1 MSQAQPQ
8 TQPQPEKPV
17 DPYQKYKDFKWQNP
31 EQFKNGPIDDETRKC
46 RDCICCIIFIVLFA
60 LCIVVAG
67 FGFKEGKPSQLFYF
81 YDEDGNACGHDPGFE
96 DYKYLYFTSV
106 LDGLKKFDTDKMLDA
121 VCVKECPKKLTEFEE
136 PPGSGKK
143 YVELLCHPTKKNTN
157 CYIGSSNFY
166 ESKAFIEKICF
177 PKSDDEIQYDSTTQ
191 KLIEIYDPETG
202 ETFKK
207 VINND
212 DTTYASGDTNRERP
226 FIAQDAIDGSKDPKE
241 SSARLIN
248 LSYFTQLFTLWI
260 NDLYV
265 TRWAILA
272 SVGWS
277 FFLAMF
283 YFVFL
288 RCCAGFITF
297 MIILLVQ
304 AGLIVLAVY
313 FNMLSKKEEEK
324 EAESDTTDYAF
335 FWVFTALAAI
345 WFIFILVMCNRIR
358 LAIAITEVTSKYIN
372 KTCCIVFVPFLFFI
386 ILVIWLAYWI
396 VLLVYLYTSGEFDK
410 SSIKIFASF
419 KMDEKLEYGFWYHIV
434 MLFYITAVIEAYSQ
448 FVYASSACIWYF
460 TFEKGTENH
469 PIAKSFYRGFRYHFG
484 SIVFGATIIAIIRF
498 LMFFVEYVKK
508 QMEKTTG
515 KSKGKCFKCIFC
527 VIECCLGCCN
537 KIMEF
542 INKHAYIQIALKG
555 DNFCTAA
562 WEGFGLIIR
571 NLGRFS
577 VLALI
582 GGMFSLIGTLFITVG
597 SCIIGYFLITQVDY
611 FSKDLNSCV
620 LPEVAFGL
628 IGFIMG
634 RVSMSIFSVS
644 SDALIHSFLLDEELN
659 KGQPKAFPDL
669 QKFMSDER

>member
-46 RDCICCIIFIVLFA
+46 RDCICCIIFIILFA

-81 YDEDGNACGHDPGFE
+81 YDEDANACGHDPGFE

-106 LDGLKKFDTDKMLDA
+106 VKGLKNFDTDKMLSA
-121 VCVKECPKKLTEFEE
+121 VCVKECPKKKVI
-136 PPGSGKK
+136 GDDGKIT
-143 YVELLCHPTKKNTN
+143 LLCHHTKSNTD
-157 CYIGSSNFY
+157 CKIDPDNFY

-177 PKSDDEIQYDSTTQ
+177 PKSDDEIEYDKNTQ
-191 KLIEIYDPETG
+191 QLIEIYDPETG

-212 DTTYASGDTNRERP
+212 DTTYASGDTGRTRP
-226 FIAQDAIDGSKDPKE
+226 FIAKDAIDGSNDPKD

-345 WFIFILVMCNRIR
+345 WFLFILIMCNRIR

-396 VLLVYLYTSGEFDK
+396 VLLVYLYTAGEFDK

-419 KMDEKLEYGFWYHIV
+419 KMDEKLEYGFWYHIF

-508 QMEKTTG
+508 QMEKTQG

>member
-1 MSQAQPQ
+1 MSQQPVQAQA
-8 TQPQPEKPV
+8 QPEKPQ

-31 EQFKNGPIDDETRKC
+31 DQFKNGPIDDETRKC
-46 RDCICCIIFIVLFA
+46 RDCICCIIFILIVI
-60 LCIVVAG
+60 LCVVVAA
-67 FGFKEGKPSQLFYF
+67 FGFKKGKPSQLFYF
-81 YDEDGNACGHDPGFE
+81 YDDDAKACGHDEGYE
-96 DYKYLYFTSV
+96 DYPYLYFSSV
-106 LDGLKKFDTDKMLDA
+106 ISGLKNFDTDKMLNA
-121 VCVKECPKKLTEFEE
+121 VCVKTCPSKK
-136 PPGSGKK
+136 
-143 YVELLCHPTKKNTN
+143 VEINDPTDPTKKVVKLDCHSTSKTS
-157 CYIGSSNFY
+157 CYIPSENFY
-166 ESKAFIEKICF
+166 ESKAFIKKICF
-177 PKSDDEIQYDSTTQ
+177 PKSNDEIEYDSTNQ
-191 KLIEIYDPETG
+191 FLQEIYDPETG

-212 DTTYASGDTNRERP
+212 DTTKVAAQNNRV
-226 FIAQDAIDGSKDPKE
+226 FIAQDVIDGSKDPKE
-241 SSARLIN
+241 ASARLIN

-265 TRWAILA
+265 TRYAIIA
-272 SVGWS
+272 SIGWS

-283 YFVFL
+283 YFLFL

-297 MIILLVQ
+297 LIIMLVQ

-313 FNMLSKKEEEK
+313 FNILSRKEEEK
-324 EAESDTTDYAF
+324 AAESDTTDYAF
-335 FWVFTALAAI
+335 FWVFTALAAA
-345 WFIFILVMCNRIR
+345 WLIFILVMCNRIR

-372 KTCCIVFVPFLFFI
+372 KTCCIVFVPFLFFVV
-386 ILVIWLAYWI
+386 LVIWLAYWI
-396 VLLVYLYTSGEFDK
+396 VMLVFLYTAGEFDRD
-410 SSIKIFASF
+410 SIKIFASF
-419 KMDEKLEYGFWYHIV
+419 KMDEKLEYGFWFHIF

-515 KSKGKCFKCIFC
+515 KTKGKCYKCIFC
-527 VIECCLGCCN
+527 CIECCLACCN

-555 DNFCTAA
+555 DSFCTAA

-571 NLGRFS
+571 NLGRFT
-577 VLALI
+577 VLAVI
-582 GGMFSLIGTLFITVG
+582 GTVFTLIGTLFITVG
-597 SCIIGYFLITQVDY
+597 SCIIGYFLITKVDY

-628 IGFIMG
+628 IGFVMG

-669 QKFMSDER
+669 QKFMSEER

>member
-1 MSQAQPQ
+1 M
-8 TQPQPEKPV
+8 
-17 DPYQKYKDFKWQNP
+17 
-31 EQFKNGPIDDETRKC
+31 
-46 RDCICCIIFIVLFA
+46 
-60 LCIVVAG
+60 
-67 FGFKEGKPSQLFYF
+67 
-81 YDEDGNACGHDPGFE
+81 
-96 DYKYLYFTSV
+96 
-106 LDGLKKFDTDKMLDA
+106 
-121 VCVKECPKKLTEFEE
+121 
-136 PPGSGKK
+136 
-143 YVELLCHPTKKNTN
+143 
-157 CYIGSSNFY
+157 
-166 ESKAFIEKICF
+166 
-177 PKSDDEIQYDSTTQ
+177 
-191 KLIEIYDPETG
+191 
-202 ETFKK
+202 
-207 VINND
+207 
-212 DTTYASGDTNRERP
+212 
-226 FIAQDAIDGSKDPKE
+226 
-241 SSARLIN
+241 
-248 LSYFTQLFTLWI
+248 
-260 NDLYV
+260 
-265 TRWAILA
+265 
-272 SVGWS
+272 
-277 FFLAMF
+277 
-283 YFVFL
+283 
-288 RCCAGFITF
+288 
-297 MIILLVQ
+297 
-304 AGLIVLAVY
+304 
-313 FNMLSKKEEEK
+313 
-324 EAESDTTDYAF
+324 
-335 FWVFTALAAI
+335 
-345 WFIFILVMCNRIR
+345 
-358 LAIAITEVTSKYIN
+358 
-372 KTCCIVFVPFLFFI
+372 
-386 ILVIWLAYWI
+386 
-396 VLLVYLYTSGEFDK
+396 LLVYLYTAGEFNK

-419 KMDEKLEYGFWYHIV
+419 KKKKKL
-434 MLFYITAVIEAYSQ
+434 IEAYSQ

>member
-136 PPGSGKK
+136 PSGSGKK
-143 YVELLCHPTKKNTN
+143 YVKLLCHPTKKNKN

-177 PKSDDEIQYDSTTQ
+177 PKSDDEIEYDSTNQ

-207 VINND
+207 VINNA
-212 DTTYASGDTNRERP
+212 DTTTETAGGTTRVY
-226 FIAQDAIDGSKDPKE
+226 IAQDVIDGSKDPKD

-265 TRWAILA
+265 TRWAILG

-283 YFVFL
+283 YFLFL

-313 FNMLSKKEEEK
+313 FNILSKKEEEK

-396 VLLVYLYTSGEFDK
+396 VLLVYLYTAGEFDK

>member
-136 PPGSGKK
+136 PAGSGKK
-143 YVELLCHPTKKNTN
+143 YVKLLCHPTEKNKD
-157 CYIGSSNFY
+157 CAIPSENFY

-177 PKSDDEIQYDSTTQ
+177 PKSDDEIEYDKNTQ
-191 KLIEIYDPETG
+191 QLIEIYDPETG

-207 VINND
+207 VINNA
-212 DTTYASGDTNRERP
+212 DTTYASGDTNHERP

-313 FNMLSKKEEEK
+313 FNILSKKEEEK

-345 WFIFILVMCNRIR
+345 WFLFILIMCNRIR

-396 VLLVYLYTSGEFDK
+396 VLLVYLYTAGEFDK

>member
-67 FGFKEGKPSQLFYF
+67 FGFKQGKPSQLFYF
-81 YDEDGNACGHDPGFE
+81 YDEDGNACGHDPGYE

-106 LDGLKKFDTDKMLDA
+106 ISGLKKFDTDKMLDA
-121 VCVKECPKKLTEFEE
+121 VCVKTCPKKKPTEFTKV
-136 PPGSGKK
+136 GSSKK
-143 YVELLCHPTKKNTN
+143 YVELECHPTEKNKD
-157 CYIGSSNFY
+157 CAIPSENFY

-177 PKSDDEIQYDSTTQ
+177 PKSDDEIEYDSTTQ
-191 KLIEIYDPETG
+191 KLVEIYDPETG

-207 VINND
+207 VIKNED
-212 DTTYASGDTNRERP
+212 ETTDGAGRVY
-226 FIAQDAIDGSKDPKE
+226 IAKDAIDGSNDPKD

-265 TRWAILA
+265 TRWAILG

-283 YFVFL
+283 YFLFL

-297 MIILLVQ
+297 MIILLVE

-313 FNMLSKKEEEK
+313 FNILSKKEEEK

-498 LMFFVEYVKK
+498 LMFFVEYIKK
-508 QMEKTTG
+508 QMEKTQG